1 MASGVRAGLQCHRT
15 GDAGLRG
22 ISGRPGEASWWAGV
36 LFVAALLCGAAAPV
50 AAVAGLQGD

>member
-1 MASGVRAGLQCHRT
+1 M
-15 GDAGLRG
+15 RG